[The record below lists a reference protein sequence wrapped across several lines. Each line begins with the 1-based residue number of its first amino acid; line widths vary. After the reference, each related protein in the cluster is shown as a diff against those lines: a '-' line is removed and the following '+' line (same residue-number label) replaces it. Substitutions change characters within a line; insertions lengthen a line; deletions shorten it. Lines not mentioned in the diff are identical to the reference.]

1 MSDPKNFQ
9 TELNLC
15 YIAAVYAE
23 NPMTDKLYTQA
34 QLERKAREVAEK
46 WIKPEPF
53 VPPANWRNATAAQI
67 PPTVITLTNKPYED
81 VIKELTSLI
90 AAALGEAVDEAVA
103 GAFEAAAQHSPK
115 LYFADGPVTMVNQ
128 SASIAWIGC
137 TCGWNDK
144 DTLAN
149 WSQHIRTLTPP
160 ASQAALLRRDEQV
173 REEHGKRT

>member
-1 MSDPKNFQ
+1 MSEKF
-9 TELNLC
+9 
-15 YIAAVYAE
+15 
-23 NPMTDKLYTQA
+23 TQA

-103 GAFEAAAQHSPK
+103 GARLPLERIIAQQNEERLKINAENQRNYNELLQREAEQVAAA
-115 LYFADGPVTMVNQ
+115 Y
-128 SASIAWIGC
+128 
-137 TCGWNDK
+137 
-144 DTLAN
+144 LA
-149 WSQHIRTLTPP
+149 
-160 ASQAALLRRDEQV
+160 A
-173 REEHGKRT
+173 EEYIKKYPLNS